1 MCKKKRASPVVAW
14 SEVEERHGLGYAVA
28 DLSLTA
34 AATVW
39 WIWCAPAA
47 RPAEE
52 VQQQQCLAS
61 RRLEER
67 SMTRQKRSPK
77 LARSLNLQTPIK
89 KRKNAKLKT
98 KMQTPVG
105 ALWHFFVEIGN
116 QYDSL

>member
-1 MCKKKRASPVVAW
+1 MVEAFLAGFSYFLNLQGHCVQKNRASPVVAW

-77 LARSLNLQTPIK
+77 LARSLNLQTLIKK
-89 KRKNAKLKT
+89 KRKA
-98 KMQTPVG
+98 
-105 ALWHFFVEIGN
+105 
-116 QYDSL
+116 